1 MIEAKK
7 RLYNLLKINILF
19 SYLMEQS
26 LKLLK
31 NLKY

>member
-7 RLYNLLKINILF
+7 HLYNLLKINILF